1 MRQES
6 EDEEP
11 EVEDMP
17 EMEVR
22 ELYKSVE
29 E

>member
-6 EDEEP
+6 EDEEL